1 VTKTRVPTKTPYV
14 RCADV
19 NNDNRVTVKDLVLVA
34 KYMGKKQGQW
44 GYNPKYDLNSDR
56 RVNVKDLLI
65 VLHQLG
71 RRC

>member
-1 VTKTRVPTKTPYV
+1 
-14 RCADV
+14 V

-34 KYMGKKQGQW
+34 KFMGKKHGQR
-44 GYNPKYDLNSDR
+44 GYNQKYDLNSDR